1 MEIPVTLLLPE
12 PFYRQA
18 ETIAVAG
25 QKTVAQVLL
34 ERLLD
39 DSRLSAGD
47 WVDAEQA
54 ILERE
59 VAAYKTLHP
68 ALLKTY
74 RGQWVAIHHG
84 RLVDSDWDA
93 DALLTRLGQAF
104 PGETIL
110 ARQVEAEPDREI
122 YIPSFHFVQ

>member
-39 DSRLSAGD
+39 DSLLSAGD
-47 WVDAEQA
+47 WVDPEQT

-68 ALLKTY
+68 SLLKTY

-84 RLVDSDWDA
+84 RLVDSDWEA
-93 DALLTRLGQAF
+93 DALLTRLGQVF

-110 ARQVEAEPDREI
+110 VRQVEAEPDREI
-122 YIPSFHFVQ
+122 YVPSFHFVQ